1 MAVVH
6 LDEQDQALTPH
17 MISCPSGSWFIGR
30 LQTGMGTGLVSIHL
44 SGNGFKGV
52 DEESLLQVQCD
63 LACLL
68 TASKV
73 RHLRCVMFGKSENQQ
88 GLIPRCRGTKLLW
101 GLLLFTHLP
110 ALAFSWNHFICSS
123 GCADH
128 SSGCLWITAAVVFF
142 VFKLADPPS
151 LRFSDSGASR
161 ALLSVAIG
169 LLHANVLGDAA
180 DIGVPLFALP
190 ALGALLFVFGFVG
203 IQSSILSILQHRQT
217 RSRRRLRTPGSFKVL
232 PNPFWTI
239 SSSYIQ
245 PCGTRG
251 PPARDGQ

>member
-88 GLIPRCRGTKLLW
+88 GLNSHGAGAQSSFG

-110 ALAFSWNHFICSS
+110 AL
-123 GCADH
+123 
-128 SSGCLWITAAVVFF
+128 
-142 VFKLADPPS
+142 
-151 LRFSDSGASR
+151 
-161 ALLSVAIG
+161 SV
-169 LLHANVLGDAA
+169 LME
-180 DIGVPLFALP
+180 
-190 ALGALLFVFGFVG
+190 
-203 IQSSILSILQHRQT
+203 
-217 RSRRRLRTPGSFKVL
+217 SFYL
-232 PNPFWTI
+232 
-239 SSSYIQ
+239 
-245 PCGTRG
+245 
-251 PPARDGQ
+251 